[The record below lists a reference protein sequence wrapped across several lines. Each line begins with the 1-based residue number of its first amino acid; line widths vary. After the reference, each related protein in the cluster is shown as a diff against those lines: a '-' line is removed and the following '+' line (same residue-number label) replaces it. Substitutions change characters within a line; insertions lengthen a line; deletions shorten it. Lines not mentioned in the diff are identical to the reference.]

1 MPEGVGY
8 KGQSGASNGAKNI
21 DPFNSKSTES
31 GSVNDDERYNPWG
44 KGSKKNPTS
53 SSETTGP

>member
-8 KGQSGASNGAKNI
+8 KGQSGASNGAKTI

-31 GSVNDDERYNPWG
+31 GKVNDDERYNPYG
-44 KGSKKNPTS
+44 KNSNWNPSKA
-53 SSETTGP
+53 SETSH